1 MSLLYGNTGS
11 SLVNRRD
18 FLAGLDIDCRDLVCA
33 KQVHASRIACVTES
47 HRGCGALTCESAV
60 PDTDAFV
67 TNSVNVPV
75 AVLTADCL
83 SVFIYAPGIRV
94 LGLVHAGWRSSKDE
108 ICAKTIHVMQEKF
121 GADPADMHAV
131 LGPCLRACCYEVGEE
146 FNGYFPAETRS
157 RQGKYYLDLAGVNKK
172 QLIAGGIGEARI
184 VDTGIC
190 TSCQNDE
197 FFSFRREG
205 KEAGRMMSVMMLK

>member
-1 MSLLYGNTGS
+1 MSLSYGDTSNA
-11 SLVNRRD
+11 LVHRRD

-33 KQVHASRIACVTES
+33 KQVHASHIACVAES
-47 HRGCGALTCESAV
+47 HRGRGALDYVDAV

-67 TNSVNVPV
+67 TNRLNVPV
-75 AVLTADCL
+75 AIFTADCL
-83 SVFIYAPGIRV
+83 SVFIYAPGIRA

-108 ICAKTIHVMQEKF
+108 ICVKTVRLMREKF

-146 FNGYFPAETRS
+146 FNGYFPAEVSS
-157 RQGKYYLDLAGVNKK
+157 RQGKYYLDLAGINKK
-172 QLIAGGIGEARI
+172 QLIAGGIRQGHI

-205 KEAGRMMSVMMLK
+205 KGAGRMMSVMMLK